1 MIEEVDQSDRVNKK
15 KKLGQTKRTEKVGSV
30 TKMIS
35 EAEQSSRVDRNNL
48 VKQRVLKKL
57 AE

>member
-1 MIEEVDQSDRVNKK
+1 MDQSNRVNKK

-30 TKMIS
+30 TKMI
-35 EAEQSSRVDRNNL
+35 EEIEQSNKVDRKNL